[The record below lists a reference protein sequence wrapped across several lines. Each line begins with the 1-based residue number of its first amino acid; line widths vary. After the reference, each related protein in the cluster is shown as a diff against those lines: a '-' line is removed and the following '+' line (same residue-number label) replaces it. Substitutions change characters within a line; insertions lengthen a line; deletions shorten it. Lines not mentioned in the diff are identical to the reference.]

1 MLGKIYHEPINVE
14 YVNDAFC
21 TFTYSMLMGSLHFDD
36 AFGCQSERER
46 ERDPSAKST
55 SSSPKVLVVVQ
66 DYKYL

>member
-1 MLGKIYHEPINVE
+1 MLGKIYYEPINVE

-46 ERDPSAKST
+46 ERETP
-55 SSSPKVLVVVQ
+55 PLKVLVVHQ
-66 DYKYL
+66 RYL